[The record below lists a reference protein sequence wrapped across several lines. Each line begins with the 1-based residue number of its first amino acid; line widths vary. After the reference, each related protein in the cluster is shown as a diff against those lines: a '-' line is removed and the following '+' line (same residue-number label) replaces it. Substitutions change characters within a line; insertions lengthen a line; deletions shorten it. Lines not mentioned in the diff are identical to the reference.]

1 MGRILLMFVGLW
13 VAWYMSITIV
23 RHMDGQEKW
32 ALAKTLMFSGVCAFL
47 SIATMVVF
55 VLLF

>member
-1 MGRILLMFVGLW
+1 MSRILLMFFGMW
-13 VAWYMSITIV
+13 GAYYISITLV

-32 ALAKTLMFSGVCAFL
+32 ALTKTLAFSALCAFL
-47 SIATMVVF
+47 SIVTMTVF

>member
-13 VAWYMSITIV
+13 GAWYMSITLV

-32 ALAKTLMFSGVCAFL
+32 ALTKTLAFSAVCAFL
-47 SIATMVVF
+47 SIATMIVF

>member
-1 MGRILLMFVGLW
+1 MGRILLMFFGLW
-13 VAWYMSITIV
+13 GAWYMSITLV

-32 ALAKTLMFSGVCAFL
+32 ALTKTLMFSALCAVL
-47 SIATMVVF
+47 SIVVMVVF